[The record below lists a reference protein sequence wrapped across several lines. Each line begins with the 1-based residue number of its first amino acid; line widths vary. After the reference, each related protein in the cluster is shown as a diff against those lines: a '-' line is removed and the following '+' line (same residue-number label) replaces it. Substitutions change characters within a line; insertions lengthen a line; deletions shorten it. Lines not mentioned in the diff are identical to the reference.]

1 MRAAA
6 KYTPARQFRS
16 AGIFIAARESPFRRT
31 ARHTQNPA
39 ESSSLIISTLNSAV
53 PNTEGQN

>member
-6 KYTPARQFRS
+6 KYTPAQQFHS

-31 ARHTQNPA
+31 VRHIQNPA
-39 ESSSLIISTLNSAV
+39 ESPSLIISTLNSGV